1 MEKTVVDELKSLVA
15 ALRERADQA
24 EAEKKKYGE
33 ELAETKAAIEK
44 INDRIDELQT
54 KLQRPPTGGDEE
66 AAGASPETKAAFINF
81 LRTGQVA
88 PEARK
93 ALVEDTTGEILVPE
107 DLETEIRRELP
118 KVTIVRQLAPARPIS
133 TNRMRLRSI
142 NAVTVGWGQLETGST
157 LTESTLVPTEEY
169 AYVEDLYGLTKVGED
184 ELMDAD
190 VALEALIRDAFRDAI
205 AAAEDTAFIA
215 GTGHANKQPQGVLGA
230 TGVAIL
236 AGSVQAAVSADDLV
250 NLQYQVK
257 DQYRARG
264 VYIVNPDTE
273 RLLRLLKD
281 SNGLPLW
288 QPSLAADRPAT
299 FAGKPLYTNDAVPAI
314 SGVTGQVDDVALFG
328 AWNPGY
334 VIRDRLGL
342 TIKRLDELYS
352 EQGLVGFKIHYR
364 VLGAP
369 VFPAAFAKLQVTS

>member
-1 MEKTVVDELKSLVA
+1 MDEKNMIDEIKTLVS
-15 ALRERADQA
+15 ALREQGDRAEQ
-24 EAEKKKYGE
+24 EKKQFGE
-33 ELAETKAAIEK
+33 ALAETKQAIET
-44 INDRIDELQT
+44 INGRLDELQT
-54 KLQRPPTGGDEE
+54 KMERP
-66 AAGASPETKAAFINF
+66 AAADAGPEIAPEQKTAF
-81 LRTGQVA
+81 LSYMRTGQVS

-93 ALVEDTTGEILVPE
+93 ALVEDSTGEILVPE

-118 KVTIVRQLAPARPIS
+118 KLTIVRRLAPSRPIK
-133 TNRMRLRSI
+133 TDRMRLRSI
-142 NAVTVGWGQLETGST
+142 SGVTVGWGKLETGST
-157 LTESTLVPTEEY
+157 LTESTPTPSQEF

-205 AAAEDTAFIA
+205 AEAEDTAFVA
-215 GTGHANKQPQGVLGA
+215 GTGHSNSQPQGVLGA
-230 TGVAIL
+230 TGVATL
-236 AGSVQAAVSADDLV
+236 AGSASGAITGDDLI
-250 NLQYQVK
+250 NLQYEIK
-257 DQYRARG
+257 EQYAARG

-281 SNGLPLW
+281 ANGVYLW
-288 QPSLAADRPAT
+288 QPAVAADRPPT
-299 FAGKPLYTNDAVPAI
+299 FAGKPLYTNSAVPKI
-314 SGVTGQVDDVALFG
+314 SGTSGQTDDVAIFG

-334 VIRDRLGL
+334 IIRDRLGL
-342 TIKRLDELYS
+342 TVKRLDELYS